1 MWNNLYVENAIGSEN
16 GLILKDEEY
25 ANSCRITLEECPD
38 YFAITCGVYGAMV
51 HTVFCGDN
59 YQEIYDEMKKE
70 LKEFIDKDTTEDEE
84 YQFYKDFTSK
94 F

>member
-1 MWNNLYVENAIGSEN
+1 MWNDLYVEGAVGSEN
-16 GLILKDEEY
+16 GLILEDEEY
-25 ANSCRITLEECPD
+25 ANSCRITVEECPD
-38 YFAITCGVYGAMV
+38 YFAITCGVYGAIV

-59 YQEIYDEMKKE
+59 YQEIYDAMKKE